1 MKILEKVVF
10 DIAEDRF
17 KYLQRDNEK
26 RSKKV
31 DMHVLNKRL
40 NQSRKINFYTNTKIF
55 AVSLF
60 CFGVIALIS
69 LKF

>member
-40 NQSRKINFYTNTKIF
+40 NQSRKINFYANTKIF

-60 CFGVIALIS
+60 CFGVITLIS